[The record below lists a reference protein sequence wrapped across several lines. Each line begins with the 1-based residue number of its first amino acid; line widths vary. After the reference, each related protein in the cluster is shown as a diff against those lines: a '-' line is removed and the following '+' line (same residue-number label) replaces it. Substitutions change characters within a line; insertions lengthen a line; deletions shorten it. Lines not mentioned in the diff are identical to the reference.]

1 MNTKDFVTSFRKEF
15 GEDSIFLLGE
25 DETLTDIKV
34 RSSGSLLLDLA
45 MGGGFAKGRLS
56 LLTGGE
62 KSGKTTLACLAIAE
76 AQKNE
81 PDKANAIIDLENSFN
96 PEWATTLGVDVDKLM
111 ILQPDT
117 HAEKVY
123 DMIEYMLKEGNF
135 SFVVLDSVDGLI
147 PKEEL
152 EETDWDKESRVGG
165 TAKINSKAMRKLIN
179 SGLLRESDTSLIFI
193 QQLREKIGGFSLYGT
208 PTTTSGGRSLRH
220 ASTHTLEIAIGDYFT
235 KGTGRDRKYF
245 GQQIRVKV
253 AKNKIA
259 PPFRQ
264 ATIDLYYGHGVDRIA
279 ELVLVSKEIGVLQ
292 GTNWLT
298 FTDPGTGEIMV
309 DEEGN
314 DLKWNGIRKTQEAL
328 MNDIKNNEGRL
339 YTQMF
344 NLVQDIIRG

>member
-1 MNTKDFVTSFRKEF
+1 MDTKDFVTSFRKEF

-25 DETLTDIKV
+25 DETLADIKV

-45 MGGGFAKGRLS
+45 MGGGFAQGRLS
-56 LLTGGE
+56 LLQGKE
-62 KSGKTTLACLAIAE
+62 KSGKSTLACLAIAE

-81 PDKANAIIDLENSFN
+81 PEKCNAIIDLENSFN
-96 PEWATTLGVDVDKLM
+96 IEWAKTLGVDTDKLM

-123 DMIEYMLKEGNF
+123 DMIEYMLKSGNF
-135 SFVVLDSVDGLI
+135 SFIVVDSLDGLI

-165 TAKINSKAMRKLIN
+165 TAKINSKAMRKIVN
-179 SGLLRESDTSLIFI
+179 SGILRESETSLIFI
-193 QQLREKIGGFSLYGT
+193 QQLRDKIGGFSLYGT
-208 PTTTSGGRSLRH
+208 PTTVSGGRSIQH
-220 ASTHTLEIAIGDYFT
+220 ASTQTLEVAIGDYFT

-245 GQQIRVKV
+245 GQQIRAKV

-264 ATIDLYYGHGVDRIA
+264 ATIDLYYEHGVDRIA

-292 GTNWLT
+292 GTSWLT
-298 FTDPGTGEIMV
+298 FADPRTGEIMV
-309 DEEGN
+309 DEEGK
-314 DLKWNGIRKTQEAL
+314 DLKWNGVKKTQEAL
-328 MNDIKNNEGRL
+328 MEDIKDNEGKL

-344 NLVQDIIRG
+344 ALVQDIIRG